1 LVKRYVREPE
11 TDFVRRLLSVGT
23 AASSRLSEVEISSAV
38 VRRCRGGAIS
48 PKSRDA
54 ILSVLREDFATLYVV
69 EFSAVI
75 SRLCHD
81 LLVRRSL
88 RAGDA
93 IQLASC
99 IHLRDQLG
107 QPTEFVAYDRRLN
120 EAAAAEGL
128 EVPGPQPHHG
138 QGRAGHPV
146 RISEVL

>member
-48 PKSRDA
+48 PKSRNA

-128 EVPGPQPHHG
+128 EVPENLVQ
-138 QGRAGHPV
+138 
-146 RISEVL
+146 I